1 MEQNTVSSYENKLSA
16 EDVSP
21 LSVFSMQFSA
31 MEMEHAL
38 LQHAAPLL
46 KKCKR
51 NVIIITLLGVV
62 LLFLSH
68 DGTHTFTAA
77 FISITI
83 CFAAYFLAWIQSVK
97 KNAKMNALESEQS
110 RDVYEVFEDHVKVTV
125 YVKENLKTVRYI
137 DYEEIDEFNENE
149 SYFFFVKR
157 NILYLLRKN
166 DQACNVLADKI
177 RSKARCEAVKN
188 KKTEDR
194 KEILSTVLGL
204 LDLLALVAALLL
216 RNCLSYDILESMP
229 MQFEFFLLV
238 IPVGVLLAS
247 IFLRKK
253 IKYKATLALSI
264 ISGVL
269 LCCCAAAYGY
279 QDSANSYLDENQ
291 QAISEEIVAETES
304 ILNIDIPDNAETVYA
319 YAYDDLDRSTVGLE
333 LDEDT
338 GAAFL
343 ASIKKDANWLDYAPS
358 ILEGLKDYYTEDEYS
373 LLYNIDTKQ
382 YNALP
387 EEEGTYEF
395 LLLSYSEEFKSLNIT
410 RYTTDYIEYI
420 Q

>member
-1 MEQNTVSSYENKLSA
+1 MEQNTTSTFENNLPQ
-16 EDVSP
+16 EVVSP
-21 LSVFSMQFSA
+21 FSVFSMQFSA

-38 LQHAAPLL
+38 LLHANPLL

-51 NVIIITLLGVV
+51 NAIIVALVGVV
-62 LLFLSH
+62 LFFLSY
-68 DGTHTFTAA
+68 DVSQDFTAT
-77 FISITI
+77 FIALTI
-83 CFAAYFLAWIQSVK
+83 CFVAYYCAVIQSIRKNAK
-97 KNAKMNALESEQS
+97 KNAQEAEVT
-110 RDVYEVFEDHVKVTV
+110 RDVYEVFEDHVKVTA
-125 YVKENLKTVRYI
+125 YEKEKLKAIRFI

-157 NILYLLRKN
+157 NLLFLLRKN
-166 DQACNVLADKI
+166 DPACNVLTEKI
-177 RSKARCEAVKN
+177 RSKARCEAVMN

-194 KEILSTVLGL
+194 KEILSTVLAL
-204 LDLLALVAALLL
+204 LNLLALLAALLL
-216 RNCLSYDILESMP
+216 RNYLSYDILESMP

-253 IKYKATLALSI
+253 IKFKSTLALSI
-264 ISGVL
+264 ISAIL

-279 QDSANSYLDENQ
+279 LDTADYYIDENQ
-291 QAISEEIVAETES
+291 QTISEEIIADTES

-319 YAYDDLDRSTVGLE
+319 YDYDDLDRSTVDLE

-382 YNALP
+382 YNTLP

>member
-1 MEQNTVSSYENKLSA
+1 MEQDTTSTFENNLPQ

-21 LSVFSMQFSA
+21 FSVLSMQFSA

-38 LQHAAPLL
+38 LLHANPLL

-51 NVIIITLLGVV
+51 NAIIVALVGVV
-62 LLFLSH
+62 LFFLSY
-68 DGTHTFTAA
+68 DVSQNFTAT
-77 FISITI
+77 FIALTI
-83 CFAAYFLAWIQSVK
+83 CFCAYYCAVIQSIRKNAK
-97 KNAKMNALESEQS
+97 KNAQEAEKT
-110 RDVYEVFEDHVKVTV
+110 RDVYEVFEDHVKVTA
-125 YVKENLKTVRYI
+125 YEKEKLKAIRFI

-157 NILYLLRKN
+157 NLLFLLRKN
-166 DQACNVLADKI
+166 DPACNVLTEKI

-194 KEILSTVLGL
+194 KEILSTVLAL

-216 RNCLSYDILESMP
+216 RNYLSYDVLESLP
-229 MQFEFFLLV
+229 IQIELLFLV
-238 IPVGVLLAS
+238 VPVGVLLAS

-253 IKYKATLALSI
+253 IKFKSTLALSI
-264 ISGVL
+264 ISAIL

-279 QDSANSYLDENQ
+279 LDTADSYIDENQ
-291 QAISEEIVAETES
+291 QAISEEIIAETES
-304 ILNIDIPDNAETVYA
+304 LLNIDIPDNAETVYA
-319 YAYDDLDRSTVGLE
+319 YAYDDLDRSTAGLE

-387 EEEGTYEF
+387 EKDGTYEF